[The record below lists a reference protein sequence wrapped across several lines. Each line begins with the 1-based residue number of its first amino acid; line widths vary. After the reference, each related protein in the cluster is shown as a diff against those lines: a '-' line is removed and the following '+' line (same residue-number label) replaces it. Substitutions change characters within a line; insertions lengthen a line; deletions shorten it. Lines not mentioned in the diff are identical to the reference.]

1 MPKIQDDDLTGG
13 TVFSSYE
20 SKFEYLKTGGFYE
33 LMCVNESERASG
45 IVAALQFRCLVCNT
59 VQTASNQSLSNLR
72 RHAHRAHPET
82 REAFDMVW
90 MSRRKPKGPRPKGSK
105 PFFAREVF
113 YSLSVLFLMCFLML
127 QFSAAVPY

>member
-1 MPKIQDDDLTGG
+1 MRCDKSIFQGDDLTGG
-13 TVFSSYE
+13 GVFSSYE

-72 RHAHRAHPET
+72 RHAHRTHPET

-90 MSRRKPKGPRPKGSK
+90 MSRRRPKGPKPKGSR
-105 PFFAREVF
+105 PFFAREV
-113 YSLSVLFLMCFLML
+113 LS
-127 QFSAAVPY
+127 AVP

>member
-1 MPKIQDDDLTGG
+1 MPKIQSFQDDDLTGG

-20 SKFEYLKTGGFYE
+20 TKFEYLKTGGFYE

-105 PFFAREVF
+105 PFFARQVILVDPIASPQ
-113 YSLSVLFLMCFLML
+113 YVC
-127 QFSAAVPY
+127 

>member
-1 MPKIQDDDLTGG
+1 
-13 TVFSSYE
+13 
-20 SKFEYLKTGGFYE
+20 
-33 LMCVNESERASG
+33 MCVNESERASG

-105 PFFAREVF
+105 PFFARQVF
-113 YSLSVLFLMCFLML
+113 YSLRSLLNVLLVLL
-127 QFSAAVPY
+127 LINTLG

>member
-1 MPKIQDDDLTGG
+1 MFQGGDDLTGG
-13 TVFSSYE
+13 GIFSSYE

-72 RHAHRAHPET
+72 RHAHRTHPET

-90 MSRRKPKGPRPKGSK
+90 MSRRRPKGPKPKGSR
-105 PFFAREVF
+105 PFFAREV
-113 YSLSVLFLMCFLML
+113 LST
-127 QFSAAVPY
+127 VP